1 MPPMNGERVRIEIF
15 QPFGDAF
22 EWMKRVLFRP
32 FDLKKWLVLGFA
44 AFIAGNSGG
53 GFSGNFNPRAFKD
66 MNAQPSGAHF
76 NWSNLGPWWIAGI
89 IVAAAVLVVL
99 ILVLMWVV
107 CRGRFVFAD
116 CVVKNRA
123 AIVDPWHEFRRE
135 GNSYFL
141 FTLAVGFA
149 SVLIFVLL
157 TLIILVPLGIFAH
170 GRAHAWPGLGG
181 GIAIG
186 CLALLWFVFV
196 IFLAVVTHFMVPVMY
211 RQRCAAFDAFG
222 QVMRLITNHLGSF
235 VLLILFGIV
244 LFLGFVV
251 LSTVVTCATCCIG
264 ALPYISSVLLL
275 PVLVCLAA
283 FKLFFLRQFGN
294 EYDVW
299 NGTPPSLESEP
310 PPLPPAPPAT
320 QS

>member
-1 MPPMNGERVRIEIF
+1 MNGGPGKIEIF

-22 EWMKRVLFRP
+22 EWMKRVLFQP

-66 MNAQPSGAHF
+66 MNAQPSVTHF
-76 NWSNLGPWWIAGI
+76 NWSDLGPLWIAGI
-89 IVAAAVLVVL
+89 IVGAVLLIVL

-107 CRGRFVFAD
+107 CRGRFVFTD

-141 FTLAVGFA
+141 FMLAVGFV
-149 SVLIFVLL
+149 SILLFVLVA
-157 TLIILVPLGIFAH
+157 LIVLVPFGIFAH
-170 GRAHAWPGLGG
+170 GRAHPGPGLAG
-181 GIAIG
+181 GIAIA
-186 CLALLWFVFV
+186 CFALLWFVFI
-196 IFLAVVTHFMVPVMY
+196 IFLALVTHFMVPVMY

-222 QVMRLITNHLGSF
+222 QVMRLVANHLGSF
-235 VLLILFGIV
+235 VLLILFGLV
-244 LFLGFVV
+244 LFLAFAV

-264 ALPYISSVLLL
+264 GLPYVSSVLLL

-299 NGTPPSLESEP
+299 NGIPPSPAAEP
-310 PPLPPAPPAT
+310 PPLPPAPPAPPA
-320 QS
+320 